1 MIQSED
7 HCKGGDAREPAAEP
21 LEKAQRSK
29 SPRKEA
35 GGPWTE
41 LEGHAVQPR
50 LEPDHESKTDVF
62 QGGSCRDS
70 RTQEVEEEVQPLLSA
85 HSESVGVFEG
95 PLVLPWSIQGRQTS
109 IDEWQLGEMAHP
121 AIG

>member
-1 MIQSED
+1 ME
-7 HCKGGDAREPAAEP
+7 
-21 LEKAQRSK
+21 
-29 SPRKEA
+29 
-35 GGPWTE
+35 PWTA
-41 LEGHAVQPR
+41 LEGHAVQLP
-50 LEPDHESKTDVF
+50 LEPDHESKTDVS
-62 QGGSCRDS
+62 QGGNCRDS
-70 RTQEVEEEVQPLLSA
+70 KAQEVEEEVQPLLSA